1 MAIDPASRRSA
12 SLGMD
17 VKEYQESA
25 RDEANRNSTL
35 RDTTAGQQPAILER
49 LPRRGLDLSWSFV
62 GQRAVATLFAIW
74 AALTIVF
81 FLIMWTGSPAVL
93 LAGPDAGLEEIER
106 INRLYGFNRPL
117 YEQYWLFLINSVTGH
132 FPDSLRFRISPFD
145 VIAPAIPLTLLLG
158 GAAVVIGALIG
169 LLVGYVSVMG
179 RHWLTREVPLV
190 LLTVVQST
198 PVFVIGILFVLF
210 FALKLGWF
218 PTGGSRSWS
227 HLVLPAG
234 TLSLLVAPPV
244 ARLFR
249 ASLVQ
254 QLEAD
259 HVRTAMAKQI
269 PLSRVRWRHI
279 ALNALVPVIALLG
292 LQAGN
297 LLGGAVLTE
306 AVFGW
311 PGIGTVLV
319 GAVGM
324 QDYPVIIVSVI
335 LIAFIVNFF
344 SFVADVLT
352 AVFDPRTGI
361 QR

>member
-1 MAIDPASRRSA
+1 MASNEGFGSVA
-12 SLGMD
+12 
-17 VKEYQESA
+17 
-25 RDEANRNSTL
+25 DEANKNTSGE
-35 RDTTAGQQPAILER
+35 DTIIGQKREVLER
-49 LPRRGLDLSWSFV
+49 LPRRGLDISWSFV
-62 GQRAVATLFAIW
+62 GQRAIATLFAIW

-93 LAGPDAGLEEIER
+93 MAGPDAGREQIEE
-106 INRLYGFNRPL
+106 INRLYGFDRPL
-117 YEQYWLFLINSVTGH
+117 FEQYWLFLVNSLTGQ

-158 GAAVVIGALIG
+158 GTAVVIGAVLG
-169 LLVGYVSVMG
+169 LLVGYMSVMG
-179 RHWLTREVPLV
+179 KSWLAREIPLGF
-190 LLTVVQST
+190 LTVVQST

-210 FALKLGWF
+210 FALALGWF
-218 PTGGSRSWS
+218 PTGGSESWI

-269 PLSRVRWRHI
+269 PLSRVRWRHV
-279 ALNALVPVIALLG
+279 ALNAVVPVIALLG

-352 AVFDPRTGI
+352 AVFDPRTGV